1 MRANKLLVC
10 LITLLVTNLVFAA
23 TVDRVIDGDTV
34 VLDNDE
40 RVRLIGVDAPEVGQ
54 PGAERARAFLEG
66 MTAADEVELQYDSD
80 YSGDRKDT
88 HGRTLA
94 YLHLPNGICINA
106 ELIRRGYCKVL
117 RDFPFSRKGQF
128 INYEKEAQERH
139 LGIWA
144 KTKGG
149 LSIDYFPGRCIAITK
164 NGTRCK
170 RRAMPGSDYCWQHQ
184 NYRQK

>member
-1 MRANKLLVC
+1 MGIKKPVLCVILFLLYSP
-10 LITLLVTNLVFAA
+10 VFAA

-54 PGAERARAFLEG
+54 QGAERARAFLEG

-128 INYEKEAQERH
+128 INYEKEARERH

-149 LSIDYFPGRCIAITK
+149 LSMQITL
-164 NGTRCK
+164 GEY
-170 RRAMPGSDYCWQHQ
+170 GY
-184 NYRQK
+184 

>member
-1 MRANKLLVC
+1 MTV
-10 LITLLVTNLVFAA
+10 IVFSLFLNILASAA

-54 PGAERARAFLEG
+54 PGAERAQAFLEG
-66 MTAADEVELQYDSD
+66 MTAAADEIELQYDSD
-80 YSGDRKDT
+80 YPGDRKDT

-149 LSIDYFPGRCIAITK
+149 LSIDYVPDRCMAITK

-170 RRAMPGSDYCWQHQ
+170 HRAMPGSDYCWQHEQ
-184 NYRQK
+184 MLRKN